1 MSNKDEFELDV
12 EDTEE
17 ESFDDVS
24 LDEEI
29 ETPLE
34 TTPKQKKSGGGL
46 IVTVLLLAVL
56 GGGSFA
62 AVKFLGVQLPF
73 DVPGLTQTAQV
84 PVSPQPTAEDARDT
98 MTTSADLPMG
108 DLPPQPAVPADSIT
122 ADAGNL
128 PFGIPDAA
136 PSEDAPTVNAPWGM
150 EETPAAAAE
159 AFKKMP
165 VETFDDGAQ
174 ADTQADS
181 GNIIDPFAMMGA
193 QDVTDAVNAP
203 EATTS
208 APVQND
214 IVDPFAAAP
223 VTAAATAAPTTAPT
237 EDTGAKAHAEAL
249 EKKLAVTEKSLADA
263 EKALK
268 QANDELAK
276 KSAALAQ
283 AQADLKTAQ
292 ADAKA
297 AAKTAATAKSTPA
310 VATKQTG
317 TAAAP
322 TAEKKPVAAQPA
334 APARKVDW
342 VLRSAKPGMA
352 WVSEKGS
359 SEMRTVSVGDT
370 LAGIGKVTA
379 IATDAQGRWF
389 VNGTRGSINQ

>member
-12 EDTEE
+12 EDGAE
-17 ESFDDVS
+17 ESFDDVN

-29 ETPLE
+29 ESPQE
-34 TTPKQKKSGGGL
+34 AAPKKKKSGGGL
-46 IVTVLLLAVL
+46 VVTVLLLAVL

-73 DVPGLTQTAQV
+73 DVPGLTQTAQA
-84 PVSPQPTAEDARDT
+84 PPQPAADTARNT

-108 DLPPQPAVPADSIT
+108 DLPPQPGVPADDIT

-128 PFGIPDAA
+128 PFGIPDPALPDDGA
-136 PSEDAPTVNAPWGM
+136 SVNAPWGM
-150 EETPAAAAE
+150 EETPAEVAE
-159 AFKKMP
+159 SFRQLP
-165 VETFDDGAQ
+165 TETFDDGAP
-174 ADTQADS
+174 AQADS

-203 EATTS
+203 EATTT

-223 VTAAATAAPTTAPT
+223 VAAAATAAPTPAPT
-237 EDTGAKAHAEAL
+237 EDAAAKAHAEAL

-359 SEMRTVSVGDT
+359 NEMRTVSVGDT